1 LFGLLGELFLELV
14 VFVGVEPKAVAEQK
28 GVAVIGAAV
37 VGPKAVVEPKVKV
50 VISAAVFHL

>member
-14 VFVGVEPKAVAEQK
+14 VFVGVEPKVVAEQK
-28 GVAVIGAAV
+28 AVAVIGA
-37 VGPKAVVEPKVKV
+37 AVVEPKVKV